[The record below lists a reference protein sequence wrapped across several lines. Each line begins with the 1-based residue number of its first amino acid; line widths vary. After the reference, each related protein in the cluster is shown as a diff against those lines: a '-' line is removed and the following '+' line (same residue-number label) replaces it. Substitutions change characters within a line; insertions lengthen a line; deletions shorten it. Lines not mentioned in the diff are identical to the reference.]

1 MERKS
6 LSISILTFII
16 KVVMMCKIK
25 TLLCRFLMLNK
36 VLLLKT
42 KILWFIS
49 QKNN

>member
-6 LSISILTFII
+6 LSISILTFI

-42 KILWFIS
+42 KISWFIS